1 MMGRFVILIAVL
13 LAGPALAEDWRDAA
27 NAFDRDRLDN
37 APSTLAE
44 ALEEARAHGAAQD
57 FVHVEGLLV
66 PNRPIGGEELQG
78 DWKCRTLK
86 MGGLAR
92 LTVYSWF
99 KCRISI
105 NEQGLYFEKLSGS
118 QRTSGTLWPIYAEGK
133 DFPVRYI
140 YLGAGHY
147 GDESPRPYGGPENTL
162 GKSSDNRDEPAI
174 LMSIGPN
181 HLRMGFPAPI
191 FESKYDFLELRR

>member
-1 MMGRFVILIAVL
+1 MMGRIVVL
-13 LAGPALAEDWRDAA
+13 LALLFAAPATAEDWRDAA

-37 APSTLAE
+37 APSNLAE
-44 ALEEARAHGAAQD
+44 ALAEARAGGAPEDIAK
-57 FVHVEGLLV
+57 VEGLLA
-66 PNRPIGGEELQG
+66 PQQPIGGEALQG

-86 MGGLAR
+86 MGGLVP

-99 KCRISI
+99 KCRISV

-118 QRTSGTLWPIYAEGK
+118 QRTSGRLWPIYLEDS

-147 GDESPRPYGGPENTL
+147 SRESPRPYGGPENAL
-162 GKSSDNRDEPAI
+162 GRSSDNRDEPAI
-174 LMSIGPN
+174 LVAIAPD

-191 FESKYDFLELRR
+191 FESKYDFLELKR